1 MADVSIEDAA
11 KEDWDLVALPGGMPG
26 KLSNYSEFVKITFL
40 LLRVLTK
47 KMVFQF
53 LQELLT

>member
-26 KLSNYSEFVKITFL
+26 EYELP
-40 LLRVLTK
+40 
-47 KMVFQF
+47 VFIIF
-53 LQELLT
+53 ISWH